1 MTTSCIDKLKDLG
14 TTSQDRISLKS
25 VRLSV
30 TSSNVKSTENESV
43 CSEIKIQ
50 LKDINLTVKK
60 GEFIGIIGE
69 VGSGKSSLVHAILNN
84 MQIINDNLEYPTRLI
99 LNGTVSFVSQI
110 PWIQNNT
117 LRNNILFNKELVEYK
132 YNNVISLCELKED
145 LKALVGGDLTEI
157 GEKGVNLS
165 GGQKARVAIAR
176 AVYNDSDVYI
186 MDDPI
191 SALDAYVANNIMK
204 NVLVSHLKN
213 KTRILVTHAIQY
225 LQYCDR
231 IILMEK
237 GKIRWEGDYQELM
250 KQGFY
255 NDFMLNKLKEE
266 VINDHQIPMNKNDE
280 QNEIDQIITL
290 KRGNSEEMNNEK
302 KEVKGLVVK
311 KEKIARITRDED
323 KEVGTVQMKVYRKYI
338 EYTGGFIVFGG
349 VFIGKLILT

>member
-1 MTTSCIDKLKDLG
+1 MDKLKNLG
-14 TTSQDRISLKS
+14 TTSEDRISLKS
-25 VRLSV
+25 VRLSI
-30 TSSNVKSTENESV
+30 TSSNIKSTDNNSD
-43 CSEIKIQ
+43 CSEIKLQ

-60 GEFIGIIGE
+60 GEFIGVIGE

-84 MQIINDNLEYPTRLI
+84 MQIINDNLEHPTRLI

-117 LRNNILFNKELVEYK
+117 LRNNILFNKEYVEFK

-176 AVYNDSDVYI
+176 AVYNDNDVYI

-204 NVLVSHLKN
+204 NVLVTHLKN

-225 LQYCDR
+225 LHYCDR

-237 GKIRWEGDYQELM
+237 GKIRWEGNYQELL

-266 VINDHQIPMNKNDE
+266 VFHDNQIPLQKNDE

-290 KRGNSEEMNNEK
+290 KRGKSEEIKIEK
-302 KEVKGLVVK
+302 NEVKGVIVK

-349 VFIGKLILT
+349 VFIGISIFI